1 MIRLRFESSPVR
13 PVRIVAIVLLG
24 VCVTLPKGTAAQS
37 LTFSLFER
45 YLESLRLQ
53 AGIPGLSAAIV
64 QNRSVVW
71 EHGFGLQ
78 DVENSI
84 AATPSTPYVVGGL
97 TETLSSVL
105 LLLCVER
112 GVVNLDEPIRRW
124 TSAIPEQTATVGHV
138 LAHASSGSPG
148 TAFRH
153 DPSRYAALS
162 PVIHDCLDQ
171 PYRKALAQAV
181 LQRLAMLDSV
191 PGHDVGDASNGE
203 RNLFDQESLEKYAAV
218 IRRLATP
225 YRVDRNNG
233 RATRSD
239 YPPRTLN
246 AATGLIASV
255 RDLARYDAALDDRVL
270 LRAESL
276 GLAWSN
282 TTSSGGAALPFGLGW
297 FVQRYNAD
305 RLIWHFGL
313 LPDSYSS
320 LLLKVPDRN
329 LTLILLA
336 NSDGLSAGFSLAD
349 GDVTTSLFARLF
361 LRLFV

>member
-1 MIRLRFESSPVR
+1 VR
-13 PVRIVAIVLLG
+13 SVRIVAIVLIAA
-24 VCVTLPKGTAAQS
+24 CVTLPQGTSAQS

-45 YLESLRLQ
+45 YLESLRQQ

-64 QNRSVVW
+64 QNRTVVW

-78 DVENSI
+78 DVESSVV
-84 AATPSTPYVVGGL
+84 ATPSTPYVVGGL

-105 LLLCVER
+105 LLKCVER
-112 GVVNLDEPIRRW
+112 GLLYLDDPIRRW
-124 TSAIPEQTATVGHV
+124 TSAIPESGATVRHV

-148 TAFRH
+148 ASFRH

-162 PVIHDCLDQ
+162 AAIDDCADM

-181 LQRLAMLDSV
+181 LDPLAMIDSV

-203 RNLFDQESLEKYAAV
+203 RNLFDQGSLERYAAV
-218 IRRLATP
+218 IGRLATP
-225 YRVDRNNG
+225 YKVDRSSG

-239 YPPRTLN
+239 FPPRTLN
-246 AATGLIASV
+246 AATGLIATV
-255 RDLARYDAALDDRVL
+255 RDLARFDAALDDRDL
-270 LRAESL
+270 LRGETLA
-276 GLAWSN
+276 LAWSN
-282 TTSSGGAALPFGLGW
+282 MVSSGGATLPFGLGW
-297 FVQRYNAD
+297 FVQPYNAD
-305 RLIWHFGL
+305 RLVWHFGL

-320 LLLKVPDRN
+320 LLLKVPNRN

-336 NSDGLSAGFSLAD
+336 NSDGLSAGFSLGD
-349 GDVTTSLFARLF
+349 GDVTSSLFARLF